1 MAVCPAL
8 ASSLSREACFLL
20 RENKSLNE
28 NDKLRAE
35 DVFFSYSQIAGS
47 SSCCIL
53 AIKIV
58 FHSAFALYI
67 TKATTVFF
75 FTFSNVDSFTEPKE
89 EDIGRDNL
97 PGFFSFQLICLNS
110 GRVSGLL

>member
-8 ASSLSREACFLL
+8 ASSLSRGACFLL
-20 RENKSLNE
+20 KENRSLNE

-35 DVFFSYSQIAGS
+35 DVFFSYSQSTGS
-47 SSCCIL
+47 SSCCNP

-67 TKATTVFF
+67 TKATSVFC
-75 FTFSNVDSFTEPKE
+75 TFSNVDRFTELKKKKE
-89 EDIGRDNL
+89 EKTQRQIIYLVSFLNL
-97 PGFFSFQLICLNS
+97 F
-110 GRVSGLL
+110 V